1 MKLFSRKRAIRM
13 LTVYA
18 ALGLVFAGLTV
29 VERRRIEATASE
41 PSASAVPG
49 PLDGQPILADIRTL
63 ADPRSE
69 GRRTG
74 GAGNR
79 SAQDFIETRFRE
91 IGAAPAFASYRQ
103 RFSFTRHSVRGFF
116 LPSRPFKT
124 VYPEAANVGAI
135 IRGTGQPERFIAL
148 TAHYDGLGIRDG
160 QVYPGADDNASGVA
174 VMLAVG
180 RMLAAQ
186 PLQHS
191 VLLLAFDGEELG
203 LQGSTHFVA
212 NPAVDLALMDVV
224 INLDMVGR
232 GDTNTLVAA
241 GTALYPALEPP
252 VRAAAASRS
261 VKMLF
266 GHDRPFYLA
275 GAVGN
280 WTQSSDQGPFHDAG
294 VPFVYLGVED
304 HADFHRATDTV
315 EKIQPAFLGEVGNL
329 VLGLIGRLDR
339 AGSLRGADR

>member
-18 ALGLVFAGLTV
+18 TLGIVFAVLTV
-29 VERRRIEATASE
+29 VERRRIEATAIAPAGSV
-41 PSASAVPG
+41 VPG
-49 PLDGQPILADIRTL
+49 PLDGQTILADIKTL
-63 ADPRSE
+63 ADPRLE

-74 GAGNR
+74 SSGNR
-79 SAQDFIETRFRE
+79 AAQDFIETRFRE
-91 IGAAPAFASYRQ
+91 IGAAPAFTSYRQ
-103 RFSFTRHSVRGFF
+103 PFSFTRHSITGFF

-124 VYPEAANVGAI
+124 FYPEAANLGAL
-135 IRGTGQPERFIAL
+135 IRGTQPQRLIAL

-160 QVYPGADDNASGVA
+160 AIHPGADDNASGVA
-174 VMLAVG
+174 VMLAVS
-180 RMLAAQ
+180 RTLAAQ

-212 NPAVDLALMDVV
+212 NPAVDLASIEAVV
-224 INLDMVGR
+224 NLDMVGR

-241 GTALYPALEPP
+241 GTALYPAIEPA
-252 VRAAAASRS
+252 VRAAAGQRGIKVLLA
-261 VKMLF
+261 
-266 GHDRPFYLA
+266 HDRPFYTA

-280 WTQSSDQGPFHDAG
+280 WTQSSDHGPFHDAG

-304 HADFHRATDTV
+304 HADFHRATDTAD
-315 EKIQPAFLGEVGNL
+315 KIQPGFVGEAANL
-329 VLGLIGRLDR
+329 VLALIRQLDR
-339 AGSLRGADR
+339 AGSLRQPNR